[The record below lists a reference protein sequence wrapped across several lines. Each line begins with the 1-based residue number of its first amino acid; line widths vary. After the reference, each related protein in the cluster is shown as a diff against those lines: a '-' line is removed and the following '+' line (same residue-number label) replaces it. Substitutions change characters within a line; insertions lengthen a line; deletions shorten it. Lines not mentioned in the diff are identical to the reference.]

1 MIQKSQ
7 GTKDDFLL
15 RKLFEEFDRNQ
26 NYSIGSYELDLMLK
40 QLDVKASP
48 KLIDP
53 LLSKIDLN
61 KSGFIEYDEFKK
73 YLFTD
78 PYPIWSLII
87 SKLLTIYNVNKNYL
101 INNTIIS
108 KHKMNYCY
116 SFSQS
121 NKPQQPQSQRL

>member
-78 PYPIWSLII
+78 PYPI
-87 SKLLTIYNVNKNYL
+87 
-101 INNTIIS
+101 
-108 KHKMNYCY
+108 
-116 SFSQS
+116 
-121 NKPQQPQSQRL
+121 